1 MREEIDTGDKC
12 TNEGH
17 GSTGLQQI
25 ANNLTIIKLARTR
38 KKKIRHLSRIFY
50 LGRLLRYK

>member
-38 KKKIRHLSRIFY
+38 KKKDSPFISYFLFRSAT
-50 LGRLLRYK
+50 